1 MYLGTSDTRYLTVER
16 AARILRVNPATIY
29 RNLHEVPH
37 LRNGNLIV
45 IPCEWLFMEPPPIP
59 VSGRRYVTPEPW
71 FEQLELPIEIK
82 PVRRWRNNGRP
93 VVLDPFGDVPAN
105 MYP

>member
-37 LRNGNLIV
+37 VRHGHFIV
-45 IPCEWLFMEPPPIP
+45 IPCEWLFMEPPQ
-59 VSGRRYVTPEPW
+59 VRSLTRYVTPEPW
-71 FEQLELPIEIK
+71 FEQLALFDIT
-82 PVRRWRNNGRP
+82 PVRKWRNNGRP